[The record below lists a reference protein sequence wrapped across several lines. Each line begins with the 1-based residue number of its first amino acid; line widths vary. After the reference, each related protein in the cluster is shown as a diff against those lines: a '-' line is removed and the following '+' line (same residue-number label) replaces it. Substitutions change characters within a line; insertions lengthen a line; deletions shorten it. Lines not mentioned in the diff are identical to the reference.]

1 MKFRKSQAFLVTV
14 TLHARL
20 SEGNL
25 ADYPFARIS
34 TPDHFACLHSS
45 SLGAQNGVM
54 GLHVELELPRGFH
67 GGDRSNT
74 DGIVCIAVDGG
85 PTGSS
90 LPGAHSAKCAAL
102 NGRKRGDPASNI
114 DESFIY
120 DVLPAPTDLVPG
132 CHVLTAWWQS
142 RDGAQVG
149 SAHPVLFRV
158 PTVDDGACVSSCS
171 TNATEATYD
180 TPESL
185 PVGAAMIPDGDSDA
199 LFETTSD
206 ANAASILREAP
217 NVVTG
222 GCALGDPRCCSQGCC
237 EYVNL
242 ASQCSVY
249 ADGLPPCGSCLSA
262 TAPPAWPSQLTA
274 TLPAPGRQAAE
285 LYLELVK
292 RAVLDDLTTT
302 IRGAPLQAASTD
314 LGNMPNID
322 AAHTV
327 AAAEAQRR
335 AEMAAAKM
343 DGHVWPAEHAA
354 ALSMVGRRRLNHV
367 HSLLDDVVGVLGVAQ
382 NKIGMNLHNA
392 CIAHV

>member
-1 MKFRKSQAFLVTV
+1 MLIC
-14 TLHARL
+14 ARL

-34 TPDHFACLHSS
+34 APDHFACLSGS

-54 GLHVELELPRGFH
+54 GLQIELELPMRFY
-67 GGDRSNT
+67 GGDGAIA
-74 DGIVCIAVDGG
+74 DGIVCVAVDGG
-85 PTGSS
+85 PTGST
-90 LPGAHSAKCAAL
+90 LAGAQSAKCAAL
-102 NGRKRGDPASNI
+102 DGRKRDDSEGRVD
-114 DESFIY
+114 DSFIY
-120 DVLPAPTDLVPG
+120 DVLPAPADLAPG

-158 PTVDDGACVSSCS
+158 PSVDGGACVSSCS
-171 TNATEATYD
+171 ANATEATYGV
-180 TPESL
+180 PQSL
-185 PVGAAMIPDGDSDA
+185 RLGTATSPDGNIDVHYDSTA
-199 LFETTSD
+199 GER
-206 ANAASILREAP
+206 AAAVFHPPP
-217 NVVTG
+217 NMVTG
-222 GCALGDPRCCSQGCC
+222 GCAFGDPRCCSQGCC

-262 TAPPAWPSQLTA
+262 TAPPAWPSPLTGS
-274 TLPAPGRQAAE
+274 LPAPGRQAAE

-302 IRGAPLQAASTD
+302 IRGAPLQPASTGSGSMSD
-314 LGNMPNID
+314 SD
-322 AAHTV
+322 VAAHAAA
-327 AAAEAQRR
+327 AAAEAQHR
-335 AEMAAAKM
+335 AETAAAKM

-367 HSLLDDVVGVLGVAQ
+367 HSLLDDVVSASSEL
-382 NKIGMNLHNA
+382 
-392 CIAHV
+392 